1 MGNIS
6 VGNTELVGVLDMV
19 PPTRHPAV
27 FFDDVPIESWNPY
40 QQEHLECGELQLYF
54 GCFFIRSQDK
64 VVLVDTG
71 MGPGPHSDRGNRT
84 GDLLNQLKR
93 HGVEP
98 NEIDIVIHTHLH
110 PDHVGWNMIKTDGVY
125 VPTFPNAEYL
135 VPRLDWEYFTASE
148 NAKSAA
154 YVRKYVVP
162 LEKLGRM
169 VLVDAEH
176 SLTEEITTM
185 PTPGHTPGHQVI
197 LVSSGGEKAMVVG
210 DVLHNSVQVQESS
223 WCASVDIDK
232 EQSTESRKKILAK
245 AELEGYL
252 VAAGHFHPD
261 RHFGRII
268 RIKGRRY
275 WQVL

>member
-6 VGNTELVGVLDMV
+6 IGDTELVGVLDMV
-19 PPTRHPAV
+19 PPTRDPAV
-27 FFDDVPIESWNPY
+27 FFNDVPIENWDPY
-40 QQEHLECGELQLYF
+40 QKEHLECGELQLYF
-54 GCFFIRSQDK
+54 GCFFIRSGEK

-93 HGVEP
+93 HSVDP
-98 NEIDIVIHTHLH
+98 SDIDIVIHTHLH
-110 PDHVGWNMIKTDGVY
+110 PDHVGWNMIKNDGVY
-125 VPTFPNAEYL
+125 QPTFPNAEYL

-148 NAKSAA
+148 NAKSAP

-169 VLVDAEH
+169 VLVDGEH
-176 SLTEEITTM
+176 SVTEEITTL

-197 LVSSGGEKAMVVG
+197 LISSGRDKAMVVG
-210 DVLHNSVQVQESS
+210 DVLHNSVQVHESS
-223 WCASVDIDK
+223 WCSRVDIDK
-232 EQSTESRKKILAK
+232 GQSTESRERILDK
-245 AELEGYL
+245 AEQEGYL

-268 RIKGRRY
+268 RMNGRRY
-275 WQVL
+275 WQVP